1 MKITDL
7 DFAYPERL
15 VGTKPQNPT
24 RVMDVNLSPGQGP
37 KEITLQ
43 QLLEQIPAGD
53 VLVIN
58 NTKVLK
64 RRIFAGELEILFL
77 SQKSEREWEVL
88 FPSRKLKIG
97 EIIALPGDLTMTL
110 RQKGRPQ
117 VVELSAVV
125 DESYFA
131 EHGELPLPPYI
142 QKARDQ
148 RHTVANDETW
158 YQTAWAEKPGSF
170 AAPTASL
177 HFDDKALGRLKER
190 GVKVL
195 ELTLHVGLGT
205 FLPVTADDLDQ
216 HDMHEE
222 YAEISADVWSEI
234 QRAKSAG
241 RRVWALGTTA
251 TRALES
257 AAGGWLAP
265 RQEGGFSG
273 FTKILIQPPYQF
285 KIVDCLLTNFH
296 QPQSTLLALVAA
308 FAGLEKV
315 KACYLW
321 AIERDFRLFS
331 YGDLSV
337 WQKK

>member
-1 MKITDL
+1 
-7 DFAYPERL
+7 
-15 VGTKPQNPT
+15 
-24 RVMDVNLSPGQGP
+24 
-37 KEITLQ
+37 
-43 QLLEQIPAGD
+43 
-53 VLVIN
+53 
-58 NTKVLK
+58 
-64 RRIFAGELEILFL
+64 
-77 SQKSEREWEVL
+77 
-88 FPSRKLKIG
+88 
-97 EIIALPGDLTMTL
+97 
-110 RQKGRPQ
+110 
-117 VVELSAVV
+117 
-125 DESYFA
+125 
-131 EHGELPLPPYI
+131 
-142 QKARDQ
+142 
-148 RHTVANDETW
+148 
-158 YQTAWAEKPGSF
+158 
-170 AAPTASL
+170 
-177 HFDDKALGRLKER
+177 LKER

-222 YAEISADVWSEI
+222 YAEISTDVWSEI

-265 RQEGGFSG
+265 HQEGGFSG